1 MSESM
6 KKLTK
11 LEQIDWKRHKVHN
24 KLLTI
29 KHDAEFV
36 RREMLGT
43 EFEDDAV
50 LLEHLASKM
59 IFKHV
64 NNFKKED

>member
-11 LEQIDWKRHKVHN
+11 LEQADWKRHKLHN

-43 EFEDDAV
+43 DLAEDAV
-50 LLEHLASKM
+50 LLEHLASNM

-64 NNFKKED
+64 NNFKKEG